1 MINASSELHNTST
14 LTTLQPLDTA
24 VSSFQFQTQSL
35 VTFHERILKNTSEIE
50 ERFEESDRNKSTSTK
65 RKRLQLE
72 FIKTLYR
79 NLNKGTREHDGRT
92 DVDKGPS
99 DMAVRPSTTELVAL
113 FYKHRLQH
121 TNATLHSHL
130 VALLNAEKV
139 LKNIPCELTLARIS
153 EQSPT

>member
-1 MINASSELHNTST
+1 MT
-14 LTTLQPLDTA
+14 
-24 VSSFQFQTQSL
+24 
-35 VTFHERILKNTSEIE
+35 
-50 ERFEESDRNKSTSTK
+50 
-65 RKRLQLE
+65 
-72 FIKTLYR
+72 
-79 NLNKGTREHDGRT
+79 DGRT
-92 DVDKGPS
+92 STKGPS